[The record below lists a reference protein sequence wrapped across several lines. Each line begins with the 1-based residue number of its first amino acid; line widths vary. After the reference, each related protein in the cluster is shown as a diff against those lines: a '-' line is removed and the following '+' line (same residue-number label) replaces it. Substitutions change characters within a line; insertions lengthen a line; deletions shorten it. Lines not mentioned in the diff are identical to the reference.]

1 MKKTQ
6 KTRGKVYQVSFKVEN
21 VGKDLE
27 KFGVEAGKPFPV
39 RFKRSI
45 TGVNIL
51 GVNCIKAPK
60 LHFFNS
66 KFRRSVKESIGKK
79 AKLLPKGTVM
89 WKKNP
94 SGDMG
99 DTEVR
104 NKNHTIL
111 YCAAAISVAL
121 ILLNSHSKE
130 R

>member
-1 MKKTQ
+1 MKKNHG
-6 KTRGKVYQVSFKVEN
+6 RVYQVAFKVEN

-27 KFGVEAGKPFPV
+27 KFGVEAGKPFLV

-45 TGVNIL
+45 TGVDIL

-66 KFRRSVKESIGKK
+66 KFRRNIKESIGKK
-79 AKLLPKGTVM
+79 AKILPKGTVM

-99 DTEVR
+99 DTGV
-104 NKNHTIL
+104 KKIDHTIL
-111 YCAAAISVAL
+111 YSAAAITIAL
-121 ILLNSHSKE
+121 ILLNAQSE
-130 R
+130 RM